1 MFPYMDIKEKVK
13 QIMLVYT
20 KRVSKILS
28 ENREELQSCLKGSI
42 WEATLKGKLPECVNL
57 ENTMDM
63 VIKFITVYELAAR
76 GADVEENLARRTH
89 QQVKSTLNIDTSLE
103 WDRVRSDIESKIDK
117 LAEQE
122 LVTYLIKKY
131 GVIGT
136 GEIVAKE
143 PVGDKGLENE
153 VKWIIYVAAIVL
165 NKVVKDRVLNN

>member
-1 MFPYMDIKEKVK
+1 MDIEEKVK
-13 QIMLVYT
+13 QIMLAYT

-28 ENREELQSCLKGSI
+28 KNREELQLRLKELI
-42 WEATLKGKLPECVNL
+42 WEATLNGELPECVNL
-57 ENTMDM
+57 ENTMDI
-63 VIKFITVYELAAR
+63 VRKFITAYELAAR
-76 GADVEENLARRTH
+76 GVDVEENLARRTH
-89 QQVKSTLNIDTSLE
+89 QQVKSTLNIDTSRE

-136 GEIVAKE
+136 GEIIAEK
-143 PVGDKGLENE
+143 PMGNKGLENE

-165 NKVVKDRVLNN
+165 NKVVKDAS